1 MLEAIRII
9 LAMILLF
16 FLPGILLVQAVFPR
30 KGELDPEFDWL
41 YRLGIGIGLSIVL
54 TILVGF
60 GLNSLGVSEE
70 TGLGY
75 VSTWPIVISLLA
87 MCAVFFFIGWL
98 RGGYQFLG
106 KLHPALI
113 RFPPPDPMTSDIPRI
128 NDKRARFK
136 HQELEKERFKLINDI
151 SATERLLELHSGE
164 QRSYYEKKKEK
175 QLASLTKVE
184 EELKEIESG
193 KGGG

>member
-60 GLNSLGVSEE
+60 GLNSL
-70 TGLGY
+70 
-75 VSTWPIVISLLA
+75 A
-87 MCAVFFFIGWL
+87 
-98 RGGYQFLG
+98 
-106 KLHPALI
+106 
-113 RFPPPDPMTSDIPRI
+113 
-128 NDKRARFK
+128 
-136 HQELEKERFKLINDI
+136 
-151 SATERLLELHSGE
+151 
-164 QRSYYEKKKEK
+164 
-175 QLASLTKVE
+175 
-184 EELKEIESG
+184 
-193 KGGG
+193 